1 MRSAQEQA
9 DLSKRNDLL
18 SAAAN
23 VAVKDY
29 PVVPLY
35 NLSVRRLVSP
45 QLNGWEDNLR
55 DMHQVRYLSWE
66 EAR

>member
-1 MRSAQEQA
+1 
-9 DLSKRNDLL
+9 
-18 SAAAN
+18 
-23 VAVKDY
+23 
-29 PVVPLY
+29 VVPLY